1 MIPDLLGARAQLFRS
16 FPSSC
21 RLKKSN
27 LTLTFDKDD
36 LEKEQ
41 DAFDNWHVEN
51 WSIFRFN
58 NEMAKNKMTAPAT
71 LTSKIL
77 AFNGSSKAAATPNPH
92 FALK

>member
-1 MIPDLLGARAQLFRS
+1 M
-16 FPSSC
+16 
-21 RLKKSN
+21 
-27 LTLTFDKDD
+27 TLTFDKDD

-58 NEMAKNKMTAPAT
+58 NEISAAKHKNTTRTPAMT